1 VQLANAIVQACT
13 EIDQGWGGDPE
24 QGVGFFARQLDPDAH
39 AGGRGT
45 SKELLTKTLIRYQLS
60 HRSLDASLAHDP
72 TSLVLMCAVDPLVR
86 LP

>member
-24 QGVGFFARQLDPDAH
+24 QGVGFFARQLDPDAQ
-39 AGGRGT
+39 AGRRGT

-60 HRSLDASLAHDP
+60 HRSLHASLAHST
-72 TSLVLMCAVDPLVR
+72 TSLV
-86 LP
+86 